1 MINDSMHILV
11 YIYINIL
18 VYLYIYTVKPIQYI
32 NIAICKRLVNMCI
45 DNIYI
50 CSLFLGYN
58 MDKL

>member
-11 YIYINIL
+11 YLYKYIGIS
-18 VYLYIYTVKPIQYI
+18 IYTVKPIQYI

-50 CSLFLGYN
+50 YVQSIFGV
-58 MDKL
+58 